1 MSSVMRTLLPTDQC
15 IPYKCALSCC
25 KNDFQC
31 ASKAEECRQLEIG
44 DSCYENYE
52 CKSSCCIEKVCQGDS
67 ECRLKELGMLSFFAV
82 FILSSIIILI
92 LGLYFHARQKKRR
105 NQMRRLRAPRIREII
120 AEGEIMDDDHQKPQP
135 PIHTITVGETL
146 AELSDTKIE
155 LQKPYLTKLEPA
167 KTASE
172 EYDGVIWRNRANSR
186 VFQPMNGHLNPLE
199 LSNFDPFANSR
210 SSILRKSMD
219 EGREFPLKSDT
230 RHPTSDFAEDES
242 PSNHS

>member
-1 MSSVMRTLLPTDQC
+1 MSSVMRTLFNNQC

-52 CKSSCCIEKVCQGDS
+52 CKSSCCVEKVCQSDS

-120 AEGEIMDDDHQKPQP
+120 AEGEIMDDEQKP

-146 AELSDTKIE
+146 AEISDAKIE

-172 EYDGVIWRNRANSR
+172 EYDGVIWRTRANSR
-186 VFQPMNGHLNPLE
+186 TFQPMHALQHPQELN
-199 LSNFDPFANSR
+199 NFDPFANSR

-219 EGREFPLKSDT
+219 EGREIVLKSDT
-230 RHPTSDFAEDES
+230 RHPTSDVAEDES
-242 PSNHS
+242 PAHS

>member
-1 MSSVMRTLLPTDQC
+1 MTDIFRTLQSGQC
-15 IPYKCALSCC
+15 IPYQCALSCC

-31 ASKAEECRQLEIG
+31 ASTSNECRQLAVG

-52 CKSSCCIEKVCQGDS
+52 CTSSCCSGKVCKTDS
-67 ECRLKELGMLSFFAV
+67 DCKLKELGMLAFFAV

-105 NQMRRLRAPRIREII
+105 NQLRRLRAPRIREII
-120 AEGEIMDDDHQKPQP
+120 AEGEIVDDDQKPQ
-135 PIHTITVGETL
+135 IHTITVGETL

-155 LQKPYLTKLEPA
+155 PQKPYLTKLEPA

-172 EYDGVIWRNRANSR
+172 EYDGVIWRTRANSR
-186 VFQPMNGHLNPLE
+186 HYPMSSLQNPQE
-199 LSNFDPFANSR
+199 LSHFDPFANSR

-219 EGREFPLKSDT
+219 EGKEIIVKSDT
-230 RHPTSDFAEDES
+230 KRANSEWTEEES
-242 PSNHS
+242 PARNN